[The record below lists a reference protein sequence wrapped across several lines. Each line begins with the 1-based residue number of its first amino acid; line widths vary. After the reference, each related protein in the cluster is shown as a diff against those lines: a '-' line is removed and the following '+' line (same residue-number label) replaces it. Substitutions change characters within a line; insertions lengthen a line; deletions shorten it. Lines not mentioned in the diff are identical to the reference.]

1 MLEKRIF
8 TKGMDFSDTEQRLVE
23 QGYYRYGLNIRA
35 LSSDQDAIGAIENT
49 RGNTLITYIL
59 PSGTNKVVGAY
70 DNKTTNK
77 VYYFVYNSLSNHLIL
92 EYDANANI
100 VNKVLQNS
108 LLAFNPSFLITGVN
122 VIEGLLYWTDDNKE
136 PRKINIDK
144 AKSNQY
150 PSPFLEDFIYAI
162 KQPPLCQPDVAYN
175 DDQTRNVNYLEQKL
189 FQFKYRWIY
198 DDKEKSVW
206 SPISVVPIPVLTCGT
221 SLPAGFNNNIR
232 VIVETGSGI
241 IVRIEIAAR
250 EGNVGDFFSI
260 VDLDKSVLGI
270 ANNTTYT
277 YSFYNDKNYNNIDIN
292 RGNQLFDAVPL
303 KSKAQENI
311 GNRLG
316 YGNILEGFDP
326 VVPNATLVLD
336 FKAQP
341 LIQLFNIRGR
351 IRIMNPYINPG
362 LGNANFCA
370 KQPIYDLGEGAG
382 TQWGGFYLSGA
393 GIPLIVNGA
402 GSSYGQTLPL
412 NGFLAYLAGTPY
424 YGVSKQIAPSGS
436 DPLPTLMPNNTGVY
450 DANGTQFSN
459 TYPCGNANVG
469 RRKAICCQIVNQDV
483 YSEYTIENVPV
494 GTYVLRFASHLT
506 TQDDL
511 DSGNINW
518 QKRST
523 NMVAVGGAND
533 TECTIV
539 VSVAGITV
547 NGGPLIAHG
556 SIIGDSAV
564 VDLTDPRLFG
574 IATAVTGYLVDI
586 DNTSLPA
593 DQMINDT
600 RIEYASMAFS
610 QTGIN
615 WGVGLALLIVALP
628 YGVAAIAAGNLV
640 LNWQAGNAYTD
651 HNGYFFF
658 TKQDNIGGNLDV
670 TSPVNSNNINVP
682 ITKTDLS
689 GGAWTPPNTNEM
701 KMVLCRVQTPGDT
714 SNCRTLLKGNLSYNN
729 IGFQGAS
736 VVVTHSRVDITDVN
750 GDFDIYVYGAL
761 NTGAFT
767 GSGVLAAGQRKDYV
781 IYGLTDNCIATFSPA
796 SDYFAITINN
806 AGSNQTMF
814 VSPYSPAFG
823 YNQGNGFTV
832 VDAIITALLGAG
844 SENAEKRGADIQY
857 GIVYYDHANRSGTT
871 NTNDAQ
877 VDLTVIGSP
886 GLKLHIPFYTE
897 INPTSGTIYGSAE
910 PFVKWSIYH
919 QPPIWATHYQWV
931 KTKNSAINRYLQF
944 SAKTIDYV
952 DDQRIPVGSFTA
964 GTKVGIGLYGIGDYN
979 TMHTDSV
986 LSYGYTKGDRIRLI
1000 KTKDGFFFNEYIDL
1014 AIRDYDPAGIAYIDN
1029 VVSIG
1034 EIFPGTLFEIYTP
1047 KLKVDT
1053 EIYYEFGQCW
1063 EIGNPGT
1070 STRYHKGGD
1079 STAALT
1085 ATDQSTTF
1093 IGGVSTVAATGVFT
1107 SGDAYYRL
1115 RNIPYG
1121 TATTIAGTKLWFI
1134 EDANFNDF
1142 FISNY
1147 YSIGRPNRVEK
1158 DFKQVRRPTTVFWTG
1173 KFIPETNINDLNN
1186 VFDIDFQTYERRYGS
1201 IQKLFTEDQ
1210 RLLLFQELKVGQAPI
1225 EQIIYNNLEGGNTV
1239 GASPVILSKQV
1250 IYYQGEYGIG
1260 LNPESFAVYAKR
1272 KYFID
1277 VNRGAALRLSIDG
1290 LTAISDYRMFNYFA
1304 NKCGRIVNAPS
1315 GFRVNIYGTYDVS
1328 FGEYIVAFENPIP
1341 DSSETPFMEP
1351 SETLAFNERGNA
1363 WTTFYSYLPEF
1374 MSSQGTGIV
1383 TFRDGKI
1390 YIHNDSNTYNNFYG
1404 VQYNSEIHVVSNTE
1418 PGKVKVFESI
1428 TEDTLSAWEAY
1439 SIVTPEGQESDLQT
1453 TDFEDKE
1460 NVKYAAVLF
1469 DKNTPNVVNPIIEG
1483 DPMRSTTALFKLRN
1497 SDTTYVRLFKVNVNW
1512 IGSERSDK

>member
-1 MLEKRIF
+1 
-8 TKGMDFSDTEQRLVE
+8 MDFSDTEQRLVE

-49 RGNTLITYIL
+49 KGNTLVTYAL
-59 PSGTNKVVGAY
+59 PVGTNKVVGTY
-70 DNKTTNK
+70 DYKLTNN
-77 VYYFVYNSLSNHLIL
+77 VYYFVYNTFGNHSIL
-92 EYDANANI
+92 EYDANANV

-108 LLAFNPSFLITGVN
+108 LLAFSPNYLITGIN

-136 PRKINIDK
+136 PRKINIAK
-144 AKSNQY
+144 AKANQY

-162 KQPPLCQPDVAYN
+162 KQPPLCQPEVAYN
-175 DDQTRNVNYLEQKL
+175 DDSTRNVNYLEQKL

-232 VIVETGSGI
+232 ITAETGNGI
-241 IVRIEIAAR
+241 IARIEIAAR
-250 EGNVGDFFSI
+250 EGNIGDFFSI

-270 ANNTTYT
+270 ANNTTYI
-277 YSFYNDKNYNNIDIN
+277 YAFYNDKNYNNIDIN
-292 RGNQLFDAVPL
+292 RSNQLFDSVPI
-303 KSKAQENI
+303 KAKAQDNI

-336 FKAQP
+336 FKSQP
-341 LIQLFNIRGR
+341 LIQLFNIRGK
-351 IRIMNPYINPG
+351 IRISNPFINDAMRCS
-362 LGNANFCA
+362 N
-370 KQPIYDLGEGAG
+370 QPIYDLGDGDG
-382 TQWGGFYLSGA
+382 TQWGGY
-393 GIPLIVNGA
+393 NGTNTGVPQIQNNA

-412 NGFLAYLAGTPY
+412 NGFVAYLAGSPY
-424 YGVSKQIAPSGS
+424 YGVSRQIAPSS
-436 DPLPTLMPNNTGVY
+436 ANPPFVLVDGVY
-450 DANGTQFSN
+450 DASNGN
-459 TYPCGNANVG
+459 GYPAATNAYLCGQSGVG
-469 RRKAICCQIVNQDV
+469 RRKRIVCEMNNV
-483 YSEYTIENVPV
+483 GMYSEFSIENVPI
-494 GTYVLRFASHLT
+494 GTYVLRIADHNT
-506 TQDDL
+506 TQSEL
-511 DSGNINW
+511 DSGNLNW
-518 QKRST
+518 QNRST
-523 NMVAVGGAND
+523 NTIAVGGATD
-533 TECTIV
+533 TECVIV
-539 VSVAGITV
+539 VSLAGITV

-556 SIIGDSAV
+556 SIIGDTVIMDLTNPGVFAINTTCLSGYV
-564 VDLTDPRLFG
+564 VDRDNPS
-574 IATAVTGYLVDI
+574 LVASDY
-586 DNTSLPA
+586 
-593 DQMINDT
+593 INDT
-600 RIEYASMAFS
+600 RIEYARLNFTQNGLS
-610 QTGIN
+610 
-615 WGVGLALLIVALP
+615 WGA
-628 YGVAAIAAGNLV
+628 AAIALLLGPAYLV
-640 LNWQAGNAYTD
+640 LGAALANQLANWAAGTAVTD
-651 HNGYFFF
+651 HNGFFF
-658 TKQDNIGGNLDV
+658 FSTQNNLFGSLSV
-670 TSPVNSNNINVP
+670 STVNLSAGALSFAQ
-682 ITKTDLS
+682 TDLS
-689 GGAWTPPNTNEM
+689 GGAFTPPSSAEL
-701 KMVLCRVQTPGDT
+701 KQVLCRAT
-714 SNCRTLLKGNLSYNN
+714 SQDSTESQNSRTIITGNLSYNS
-729 IGFQGAS
+729 IGFQGAN
-736 VVVTHSRVDITDVN
+736 VICTHGRIDETDPN
-750 GDFDIYVYGAL
+750 GDFSLFVYAQTTGNRSDRIIYSL
-761 NTGAFT
+761 
-767 GSGVLAAGQRKDYV
+767 S
-781 IYGLTDNCIATFSPA
+781 DNCIATFSPTQ
-796 SDYFAITINN
+796 DPFNIAIN
-806 AGSNQTMF
+806 AGGVPQAVF
-814 VSPYSPAFG
+814 VSPYSG
-823 YNQGNGFTV
+823 TYNQGNILVIANAV
-832 VDAIITALLGAG
+832 VSSLLGAG

-857 GIVYYDHANRSGTT
+857 GVVYYDHANRSGTT
-871 NTNDAQ
+871 NTNDTQ
-877 VDLTVIGSP
+877 VDLTLVGSP

-897 INPTSGTIYGSAE
+897 INPTSGTIYGAAE

-931 KTKNSAINRYLQF
+931 KTKDSAINRYLQF
-944 SAKTIDYV
+944 SAKTITYV
-952 DDQRIPVGSFTA
+952 DDQRIPVGSYTA
-964 GTKVGIGLYGIGDYN
+964 GTKVGIGLYGIADYN
-979 TMHTDSV
+979 SMHTDSV
-986 LSYGYTKGDRIRLI
+986 LSYDYSKGDRIRLI

-1034 EIFPGTLFEIYTP
+1034 ELFPGTLFEIYTP

-1063 EIGNPGT
+1063 EIGNAGT
-1070 STRYHKGGD
+1070 ATRYHKGGD

-1093 IGGVSTVAATGVFT
+1093 VGGVSTIPATGVFT
-1107 SGDAYYRL
+1107 SGDTYYRL

-1121 TATTIAGTKLWFI
+1121 TATTIAGTRLWFI

-1158 DFKQVRRPTTVFWTG
+1158 DFKQVRRPTVVFWTG

-1186 VFDIDFQTYERRYGS
+1186 IFDTDFQTYERRYGS
-1201 IQKLFTEDQ
+1201 IQKLFAEDQ
-1210 RLLLFQELKVGQAPI
+1210 RLLLLQELKVGQAPI
-1225 EQIIYNNLEGGNTV
+1225 EQIIYNNLQGGNTV

-1290 LTAISDYRMFNYFA
+1290 LTPISNYRMFNYFA
-1304 NKCGRIVNAPS
+1304 NKCGRIIDAPS
-1315 GFRVNIYGTYDVS
+1315 GFRVNIYGVYDVS

-1351 SETLAFNERGNA
+1351 SETLAFNEGGNI

-1390 YIHNDSNTYNNFYG
+1390 YTHNTNSVYNNFYG
-1404 VQYNSEIHVVSNTE
+1404 TQYKSEIHVVSNTE

-1428 TEDTLSAWEAY
+1428 TEDSLNVWEAY

-1460 NVKYAAVLF
+1460 NVKYAAILF
-1469 DKNTPNVVNPIIEG
+1469 DKNTPNVINPIIEG

-1512 IGSERSDK
+1512 IPSERSDR